1 LIFNFKGVS
10 KGPPFYKRVIM
21 ANIVLYSED
30 GEEKSVIQNTKE
42 WHDLLKIGWTSW
54 KKPSPK
60 KTAKKKA

>member
-1 LIFNFKGVS
+1 
-10 KGPPFYKRVIM
+10 M

-30 GEEKSVIQNTKE
+30 GEEKSVIQNSKE
-42 WHDLLKIGWTSW
+42 WDDLLKIGWTSW